1 MAKTTSIMLAIA
13 CSAFV
18 SLAPAAE
25 AATCADRTRV
35 VEALTERFGEDLY
48 GNAVSR
54 TGEVLE
60 IYSNASSETWTI
72 LVTLPDR
79 GLSCLVASGSGDQRL
94 QTQLANLEG

>member
-1 MAKTTSIMLAIA
+1 MAKNTSIMLAVA
-13 CSAFV
+13 CTA
-18 SLAPAAE
+18 LASFTPAAN
-25 AATCADRTRV
+25 AAPCAERAQV

-54 TGEVLE
+54 TGEILE

-94 QTQLANLEG
+94 ETQIANLED